1 MEMWPANMLNIQ
13 LQKESLKD
21 PLFMR
26 SIFYRHL
33 INNLHLLHHHNHH
46 HQPLHRLLQQSCR
59 RQKAFS
65 SSSYSSIPP
74 PPLPRPPTPPL
85 LPTRISSSLSSPP
98 SFIMQ
103 TSADA
108 TGVTIIDGK
117 ATADTIREELKL
129 RVDRL
134 SASAGRAP
142 GLAVVLVGA
151 RPDSAT
157 YVRMKKKAC
166 AMLALGVYSPVEE

>member
-1 MEMWPANMLNIQ
+1 
-13 LQKESLKD
+13 
-21 PLFMR
+21 MR
-26 SIFYRHL
+26 SIFYRQCKL
-33 INNLHLLHHHNHH
+33 NNSYFL
-46 HQPLHRLLQQSCR
+46 QSQYRLQLSWV
-59 RQKAFS
+59 QKAFFS
-65 SSSYSSIPP
+65 SSSFANTRAANPDPYVSSPS
-74 PPLPRPPTPPL
+74 L
-85 LPTRISSSLSSPP
+85 LPNIISSSLSSPP

-117 ATADTIREELKL
+117 ATADTIREELKV

-134 SASAGRAP
+134 STSAGRAP
-142 GLAVVLVGA
+142 GLAVVLVGS

-166 AMLALGVYSPVEE
+166 AEAGIVD